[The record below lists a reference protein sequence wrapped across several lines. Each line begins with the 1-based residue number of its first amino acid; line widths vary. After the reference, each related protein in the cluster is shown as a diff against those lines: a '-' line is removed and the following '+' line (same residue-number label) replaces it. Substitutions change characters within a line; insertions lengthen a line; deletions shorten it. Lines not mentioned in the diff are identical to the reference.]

1 MADNQLTENDGEDEF
16 EIIEGEE
23 PVQEP
28 VQEDADD
35 SDDDSEYEDD
45 ADEGDE
51 RLGDSEDDSDEE
63 ITSRSRS
70 NVKRQ
75 KQRERQKRAKEHADR
90 ELALLRE
97 QNDALLRRVSVIE
110 GNTLASNVNAIDHR
124 IAQAQADVKQAE
136 AIIARAVEAG
146 NGDDVAT
153 AMRLRDEAQYEAQQL
168 WQQKQHVEQVRQQHA
183 NPGPDPR
190 VVNYAKEWMDANPWY
205 DPSGRDED
213 SAITKVI
220 DNQLASEGYNP
231 KDADYW
237 HELTRRVAA
246 RIGDDEVGTRQSP
259 SKRRAPPTGTTREH
273 APVSTKKEIYVTPER
288 KQAMIDAGIWDDV
301 PRRNQMLKAYQAY
314 DKSSAR

>member
-1 MADNQLTENDGEDEF
+1 MADNQLTENDGDDEF

-28 VQEDADD
+28 VQDDD
-35 SDDDSEYEDD
+35 SDDDED
-45 ADEGDE
+45 ESDE
-51 RLGDSEDDSDEE
+51 RLGDSEDESDDE
-63 ITSRSRS
+63 IVSRSRA
-70 NVKRQ
+70 KRT
-75 KQRERQKRAKEHADR
+75 KQRERQRRAKEHADR
-90 ELALLRE
+90 ELAELRA
-97 QNDALLRRVSVIE
+97 QNDTLLRRVSAIE
-110 GNTLASNVNAIDHR
+110 GNTLASNVNAIDQR

-136 AIIARAVEAG
+136 SIIARAVEAG

-168 WQQKQHVEQVRQQHA
+168 WQQKQQVEQVRQQHA

-190 VVNYAKEWMDANPWY
+190 VVNYAKEWMNANPWY

-220 DNQLASEGYNP
+220 DNQLAAEGYNP

-237 HELTRRVAA
+237 HELTRRVAS
-246 RIGDDEVGTRQSP
+246 RIGDDEAETRSSP

-273 APVSTKKEIYVTPER
+273 APVSTKREIYVTPER

>member
-16 EIIEGEE
+16 EIIEGEA
-23 PVQEP
+23 PVE
-28 VQEDADD
+28 EAEAEEADD
-35 SDDDSEYEDD
+35 SDDDDE
-45 ADEGDE
+45 DEGDG

-63 ITSRSRS
+63 IASKSRS

-75 KQRERQKRAKEHADR
+75 KQRERQRRAKEHADR

-110 GNTLASNVNAIDHR
+110 GNTLASNVNAIDQR

-136 AIIARAVEAG
+136 SIRARAVGAG

-168 WQQKQHVEQVRQQHA
+168 WQQKQQVEQVRQQHA

-205 DPSGRDED
+205 DPRGRDED

-220 DNQLASEGYNP
+220 DNQLAAEGYNP

-246 RIGDDEVGTRQSP
+246 RIGDDEAVETRAST
-259 SKRRAPPTGTTREH
+259 SKRKAPPTGTTREH

>member
-1 MADNQLTENDGEDEF
+1 MADNQLTENDGEDDIV
-16 EIIEGEE
+16 IIEGEE

-35 SDDDSEYEDD
+35 SDDDEDD
-45 ADEGDE
+45 DGDE

-63 ITSRSRS
+63 IARRSRS
-70 NVKRQ
+70 NVKRM

-90 ELALLRE
+90 ELAELRE
-97 QNDALLRRVSVIE
+97 LNETLLRRVSVIE
-110 GNTLASNVNAIDHR
+110 GNTLASNVSAIDQR

-136 AIIARAVEAG
+136 SIIARAVEAG
-146 NGDDVAT
+146 NGEDVAT

-168 WQQKQHVEQVRQQHA
+168 WQQKQQVEQARQQHA

-205 DPSGRDED
+205 DPRGRDED

-220 DNQLASEGYNP
+220 DNQLAAEGYNP

-246 RIGDDEVGTRQSP
+246 RIGGDDEVETRQSP
-259 SKRRAPPTGTTREH
+259 SKRKAPPTGTTREH

>member
-16 EIIEGEE
+16 EIIEGEA
-23 PVQEP
+23 PVEEAAT
-28 VQEDADD
+28 EDADN
-35 SDDDSEYEDD
+35 SDDDDD
-45 ADEGDE
+45 DDDGDE

-63 ITSRSRS
+63 IARRSRS
-70 NVKRQ
+70 NVKRM

-90 ELALLRE
+90 ELAELRE

-110 GNTLASNVNAIDHR
+110 GNTLASNVSALDQR

-136 AIIARAVEAG
+136 SIIARAVEAG

-168 WQQKQHVEQVRQQHA
+168 WQQKQQVEQVRQQHA

-205 DPSGRDED
+205 DPRGRDED

-220 DNQLASEGYNP
+220 DNQLAAEGYNP

-237 HELTRRVAA
+237 HELTRRVAS
-246 RIGDDEVGTRQSP
+246 RIGGDDEVETRQSP
-259 SKRRAPPTGTTREH
+259 SKRKAPPTGTTREH

>member
-1 MADNQLTENDGEDEF
+1 MADNQLTENDGEDDIV
-16 EIIEGEE
+16 IIEGEE

-35 SDDDSEYEDD
+35 SDDDEDD
-45 ADEGDE
+45 DGDE

-63 ITSRSRS
+63 IARRSRS
-70 NVKRQ
+70 NVKRM

-90 ELALLRE
+90 ELAELRE

-110 GNTLASNVNAIDHR
+110 GNTLASNVSAIDQR

-168 WQQKQHVEQVRQQHA
+168 WQQKQQVEQARQKHA

-190 VVNYAKEWMDANPWY
+190 VVNYAKEWMSANPWY

-220 DNQLASEGYNP
+220 DNQLAAEGYNP

-237 HELTRRVAA
+237 HELTRRVAS
-246 RIGDDEVGTRQSP
+246 RIGGDDEAETRPSP
-259 SKRRAPPTGTTREH
+259 NKRKAPPTGTTREH